1 MGACRTQA
9 SISIYDDPSMTRDGA
24 RRGAGNFLLVGLG
37 VLALVGL
44 WQLGFTLGG
53 PFVLPAPTET
63 FATALSLIGDGSVWQ
78 PALATTGHVLAGYAV
93 GAAVGVA
100 LGLIG
105 GSVDALGTALQVI
118 STIILGIPP
127 IIWIVLALFWF
138 GPHGIVPTFT
148 VAIGIAP
155 FVFAAALMGMRTTHP
170 ELEEL
175 ADAFHAPLKQ
185 RFLEI
190 RLPQLSVAL
199 APALTSALGFA
210 WKMALMAEVLDA
222 GSGLG
227 GRVAL
232 ARANLDLPETMA
244 WVVIALALLLLTDF
258 LLAKLGRLLQAAT

>member
-1 MGACRTQA
+1 
-9 SISIYDDPSMTRDGA
+9 MTRDWA
-24 RRGAGNFLLVGLG
+24 RRGPGRFFFAGLG
-37 VLALVGL
+37 LAALVGL

-63 FATALSLIGDGSVWQ
+63 FATAWSFIRSGAVWQ
-78 PALATTGHVLAGYAV
+78 PAAATTGHVLAGYAA
-93 GAAVGVA
+93 GAAVGLA

-105 GSVDALGTALQVI
+105 GSVDALGTALQAI

-138 GPHGIVPTFT
+138 GPQGLVPTFT

-155 FVFAAALMGMRTTHP
+155 LVFAAALMGMRAAHP

-175 ADAFHAPLKQ
+175 ADAFRAPLKQ
-185 RFLEI
+185 RFFEI

-222 GSGLG
+222 SSGLG
-227 GRVAL
+227 GQIAL

-244 WVVIALALLLLTDF
+244 WVVIALALLLVTDV
-258 LLAKLGRLLQAAT
+258 LLAQLGRWLRAAA

>member
-1 MGACRTQA
+1 
-9 SISIYDDPSMTRDGA
+9 MTRGWA
-24 RRGAGNFLLVGLG
+24 RRGPGRFFFAGLG
-37 VLALVGL
+37 LAALVGL

-63 FATALSLIGDGSVWQ
+63 FATAWSFVRSGAVWQ
-78 PALATTGHVLAGYAV
+78 PAAATTGHVLAGYAA
-93 GAAVGVA
+93 GAAAGLA

-105 GSVDALGTALQVI
+105 GSVDALGTALQAI

-138 GPHGIVPTFT
+138 GPQGLVPTFA
-148 VAIGIAP
+148 VAIGIGP
-155 FVFAAALMGMRTTHP
+155 LVFAAALMGMRATHP

-175 ADAFHAPLKQ
+175 ADAFRAPLKQ
-185 RFLEI
+185 RFFEI

-222 GSGLG
+222 SSGLG
-227 GRVAL
+227 GQIAL

-244 WVVIALALLLLTDF
+244 WVVIALALLLVTDV
-258 LLAKLGRLLQAAT
+258 LLAQLGRWLRAAA

>member
-1 MGACRTQA
+1 
-9 SISIYDDPSMTRDGA
+9 MTRGWA
-24 RRGAGNFLLVGLG
+24 TRGPGRFLFASLGLA
-37 VLALVGL
+37 ALFGL

-53 PFVLPAPTET
+53 PFVLPAPAET
-63 FATALSLIGDGSVWQ
+63 FATAWSFVRSGAVWQ
-78 PALATTGHVLAGYAV
+78 PAAATTGHVLAGYAA
-93 GAAVGVA
+93 GAVAGVA
-100 LGLIG
+100 LGLVG
-105 GSVDALGTALQVI
+105 GSVDALGTALQAI

-138 GPHGIVPTFT
+138 GPQGLVPTFT

-155 FVFAAALMGMRTTHP
+155 LVFAAALMGMRATHS

-175 ADAFHAPLKQ
+175 ADAFRAPLKQ

-227 GRVAL
+227 GRIAL

-244 WVVIALALLLLTDF
+244 WVVIALALLLLTDV
-258 LLAKLGRLLQAAT
+258 LLAKLGRLLRAEA

>member
-1 MGACRTQA
+1 
-9 SISIYDDPSMTRDGA
+9 MTRGFATRDLATRDSGRFFFA
-24 RRGAGNFLLVGLG
+24 GLG
-37 VLALVGL
+37 LAALVAL
-44 WQLGFTLGG
+44 WQLGFMLGG
-53 PFVLPAPTET
+53 PFVLPAPAGT
-63 FATALSLIGDGSVWQ
+63 FATAWSFIRSGAVWQ
-78 PALATTGHVLAGYAV
+78 PAAATTGHVLAGYAAGAGV
-93 GAAVGVA
+93 GLA

-105 GSVDALGTALQVI
+105 GAIDALGFALDAI
-118 STIILGIPP
+118 STVILGIPP

-138 GPHGIVPTFT
+138 GPQGLVPTFT

-155 FVFAAALMGMRTTHP
+155 LVFAAALTGMRAAHP

-175 ADAFHAPLKQ
+175 ADAFRAPLKQ

-190 RLPQLSVAL
+190 RLPQISIAL

-227 GRVAL
+227 GRIAL

-258 LLAKLGRLLQAAT
+258 LLAKLGRLLRAAA

>member
-1 MGACRTQA
+1 
-9 SISIYDDPSMTRDGA
+9 MTRDQA
-24 RRGAGNFLLVGLG
+24 TRSSAVRGSRGFLFAGLGIAVLVG
-37 VLALVGL
+37 V
-44 WQLGFTLGG
+44 WQLGFMLGG
-53 PFVLPAPTET
+53 PFVLPAPAET
-63 FATALSLIGDGSVWQ
+63 FITAWSFIRDGTVWQ
-78 PALATTGHVLAGYAV
+78 PAAATTGHVLAGYAA
-93 GAAVGVA
+93 GASAGLA

-105 GSVDALGTALQVI
+105 GSVEALGTALQAI

-138 GPHGIVPTFT
+138 GPHGLVPTFT

-155 FVFAAALMGMRTTHP
+155 LVFAAALMGMRASHP

-175 ADAFHAPLKQ
+175 ADAFRAPLKQ

-222 GSGLG
+222 SSGLG
-227 GRVAL
+227 GQIAL

-258 LLAKLGRLLQAAT
+258 LLAKFGRLLQAVA